1 PFDATTHAYSVSGL
15 SLPPMRYARPEIF
28 ACCTGFSCPATST
41 VTSERATGS
50 GLLQR
55 NWGCSVP
62 MTPSVGNTSFGPA
75 STFGFERERMRTLAL
90 ESCATWAS
98 TLLLARHSVARPT
111 SGPPEALAISLSRTS
126 YSPGLRTN
134 SLPLAV
140 YITWICA
147 SLPTVIFC
155 PFASS
160 ASTSGRWLPSIATS
174 PFRFVTNATLCANAG
189 AAVVTTTARNVR
201 NALFILHL
209 RFNRHGCGAHRADAP
224 YHDRAV
230 PLQVMAAQRIELE
243 ALFDPAHHGLGYED
257 LASEVLGESLK
268 PSG

>member
-1 PFDATTHAYSVSGL
+1 
-15 SLPPMRYARPEIF
+15 MRYARPEIF
-28 ACCTGFSCPATST
+28 AWCTGFSCPAAST

-62 MTPSVGNTSFGPA
+62 TPPSVGNTSFGDV

-111 SGPPEALAISLSRTS
+111 SGPPEALAMSFSRTS

-140 YITWICA
+140 YITWSCA
-147 SLPTVIFC
+147 SRPTVIFC

-160 ASTSGRWLPSIATS
+160 ASTSGRWLPSMATS
-174 PFRFVTNATLCANAG
+174 PFKFVTNATPRIRAAALSGPATGTNSIMPANTPSTMAKG
-189 AAVVTTTARNVR
+189 TRNSSKATT
-201 NALFILHL
+201 
-209 RFNRHGCGAHRADAP
+209 
-224 YHDRAV
+224 
-230 PLQVMAAQRIELE
+230 
-243 ALFDPAHHGLGYED
+243 
-257 LASEVLGESLK
+257 
-268 PSG
+268 